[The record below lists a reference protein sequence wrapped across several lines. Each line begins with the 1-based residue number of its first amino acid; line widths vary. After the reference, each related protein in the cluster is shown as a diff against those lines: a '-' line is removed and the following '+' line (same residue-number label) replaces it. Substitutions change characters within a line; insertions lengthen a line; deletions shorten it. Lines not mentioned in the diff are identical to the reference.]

1 MSSTESPS
9 QQTQASQSDDRPARK
24 QTSGQTS
31 GQTSKQT
38 SGQTSKRT
46 SSPSGSSG
54 QGQGQRRSSGG
65 GGAAK
70 PRQIAAHAAQALQ
83 ELTGKDP
90 ESVTALQRTD
100 DGWTVQLEVVES
112 RRIPDS
118 ADIMAVYEVDTD
130 TSGELTGYR
139 RRRRYNRGH
148 TGEE

>member
-9 QQTQASQSDDRPARK
+9 
-24 QTSGQTS
+24 GQR
-31 GQTSKQT
+31 
-38 SGQTSKRT
+38 QTSKRT
-46 SSPSGSSG
+46 SSSSGSSG
-54 QGQGQRRSSGG
+54 QGQRRQRSSSSGSE
-65 GGAAK
+65 AAK

-112 RRIPDS
+112 RRIPDT

-130 TSGELTGYR
+130 ASGELTGYR